1 MAIGDNLTKREQ
13 SLIGVALFAFV
24 ALGAY
29 WYFAYSPKSDTLAAL
44 ETRVD
49 SLEKLNRQARTD
61 LARGSVDSLRA
72 SVARD
77 RAALKV
83 MTRLGPTR
91 NEVPGLREDVSTAAR
106 RVGLDLASV
115 EPMPVIPGDDFDT
128 HRYKISVIGGYHE
141 LGRFL
146 SNVGSLQRIVAP
158 VALEMKPFQA
168 VGQGPA
174 RRPTPGKSILDSNFQ
189 IQTYVAKVRPEDA
202 ATVARAESEDEAA
215 TQ

>member
-13 SLIGVALFAFV
+13 TLIGIAIMAFV
-24 ALGAY
+24 LLGAF
-29 WYFAYSPKSDTLAAL
+29 WYFMHSPKAKTLTAL
-44 ETRVD
+44 DLRVD
-49 SLEKLNRQARTD
+49 SLEAMNAQARTD
-61 LARGSVDSLRA
+61 LARGSVDSLRVA
-72 SVARD
+72 VARD
-77 RAALKV
+77 REALKV
-83 MTRLGPTR
+83 MTRLVPTR
-91 NEVPGLREDVSTAAR
+91 NEVPGLLEDVSTAAR

-158 VALEMKPFQA
+158 VALEMKPFQQS
-168 VGQGPA
+168 GTGGA
-174 RRPTPGKSILDSNFQ
+174 RRPSPGKSILDSNFQ

-202 ATVARAESEDEAA
+202 VTAARTGDAGEV

>member
-13 SLIGVALFAFV
+13 TLIGVALMAFV
-24 ALGAY
+24 LLGAY
-29 WYFAYSPKSDTLAAL
+29 WYFMHSPRGKTLATL
-44 ETRVD
+44 EARVD
-49 SLEKLNRQARTD
+49 SLEKMNQQARTD

-72 SVARD
+72 AVARD
-77 RAALKV
+77 REALRV
-83 MTRLGPTR
+83 MTRLVPTR
-91 NEVPGLREDVSTAAR
+91 NEVPGLLEDVSTAAR

-115 EPMPVIPGDDFDT
+115 EPMPVIAGDDFDT

-168 VGQGPA
+168 TGQGQA
-174 RRPTPGKSILDSNFQ
+174 RRASPGKSMLDSNFQ
-189 IQTYVAKVRPEDA
+189 IQTYVAKVRPEDPTA
-202 ATVARAESEDEAA
+202 ASRISAEGEA
-215 TQ
+215 TP

>member
-13 SLIGVALFAFV
+13 ALVGIGIFGFV
-24 ALGAY
+24 LLGAF
-29 WYFAYSPKSDTLAAL
+29 WYFMYSPKGDAL
-44 ETRVD
+44 EALDLRVD
-49 SLEKLNRQARTD
+49 SLEAMNRQARTD

-72 SVARD
+72 AVARD
-77 RAALKV
+77 REALKV
-83 MTRLGPTR
+83 MTRLVPTR
-91 NEVPGLREDVSTAAR
+91 NEVPGLLEDVSTAAR

-115 EPMPVIPGDDFDT
+115 EPMPVIPGEDFDT

-158 VALEMKPFQA
+158 VALEMKPFQQSGTGG
-168 VGQGPA
+168 V
-174 RRPTPGKSILDSNFQ
+174 RRPSPGKSILDSNFQ

-202 ATVARAESEDEAA
+202 AAAARAGSEEEAA
-215 TQ
+215 Q